1 MEPNSFVDSI
11 LEVVE
16 ANAII
21 ITITIMIIIILILVI
36 IFEVVEA
43 NTKDLVIFSSF
54 NADICSM

>member
-1 MEPNSFVDSI
+1 MEPNAFVDSI

-21 ITITIMIIIILILVI
+21 ITIMIIIILILVI

>member
-1 MEPNSFVDSI
+1 MDSI

-21 ITITIMIIIILILVI
+21 ITITIMIIIAIAIIILILVI

>member
-1 MEPNSFVDSI
+1 MEPNTFVDSI

-16 ANAII
+16 AN
-21 ITITIMIIIILILVI
+21 TITIAITIIIILAI
-36 IFEVVEA
+36 ITEVVEA

>member
-1 MEPNSFVDSI
+1 MEPNTFVDSI

-21 ITITIMIIIILILVI
+21 ITITIMIILILVI

>member
-1 MEPNSFVDSI
+1 MSGPTVG
-11 LEVVE
+11 

-21 ITITIMIIIILILVI
+21 ITITIIIVIAIIIFVIILVI
-36 IFEVVEA
+36 IFKVVKA